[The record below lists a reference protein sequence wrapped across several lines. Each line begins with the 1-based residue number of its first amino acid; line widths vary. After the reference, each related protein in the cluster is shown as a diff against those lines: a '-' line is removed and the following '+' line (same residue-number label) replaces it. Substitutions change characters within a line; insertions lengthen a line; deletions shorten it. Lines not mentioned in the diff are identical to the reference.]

1 MRHEQ
6 ERTDGRTIELEREK
20 SVRVT
25 VGDLEDE
32 SNEKSLRER
41 GPFLFVCG
49 VRKKYFYHYFRTIF
63 SICQNEAITSKQNN
77 LETKHRFKLVIMS
90 LLTFVLTLDKNRF

>member
-25 VGDLEDE
+25 VWDLEEE

-49 VRKKYFYHYFRTIF
+49 VRKKYFYHYFRT
-63 SICQNEAITSKQNN
+63 ITSKQNN

>member
-25 VGDLEDE
+25 VWDLEEE

-49 VRKKYFYHYFRTIF
+49 VRKKYFYHYFFHSSFHFVIQAIKYFYRPF
-63 SICQNEAITSKQNN
+63 SI
-77 LETKHRFKLVIMS
+77 F
-90 LLTFVLTLDKNRF
+90 